1 MAEKKLEIDKHNSQ
15 QFDALFADEEA
26 ISEQQITESWKI
38 LVVDDEEDIH
48 AVMRLVLSEL
58 TIAGRKV
65 ELLHAY
71 SLLQAKSIVDEYED
85 IAVVLLDVVMETES
99 AGLELVA
106 YLRNDLANYMTQII
120 IVTGQ
125 PGFAPEREV
134 IESYEINDYRLKS
147 ELTSDRLFTPVYS
160 AIRAY
165 QALYKLESYQ
175 ADLES
180 QIQQRTQQLQQ
191 QQQAL
196 IKSKQQAEAANQ
208 AKSVFLANMSH
219 ELRTPLNAILGFSEL
234 MRDDPEIPGKYYENL
249 QIIYHSGEH
258 LLNLIN
264 DILSIAKIEAGNLTV
279 EAVAIDIDQTI
290 RDILD
295 IVTILG
301 REKGLT
307 IDFEKAGSCPQYIS
321 IDQAKFKQI
330 LINLLG
336 NAVKY
341 TDHGKVFLRLHSKT
355 IESTQ
360 QQWLICEIEDTGI
373 GIAEQDQLHIFE
385 PFIQLG
391 ISNDNKGSGL
401 GLPISKRFAK
411 LLGGSLTVDSKPG
424 KGSLFR
430 LEIPVISVN
439 QSTVKQL
446 QRDYKTVIGLKT
458 GQPSYRIL
466 IADDKTESRQ
476 LLKAILHP
484 LSQQVREAVDGKQ
497 AVESYRSWQPDLI
510 WMDLRMPVMDG
521 LQAIK
526 AIRSSA
532 GGEKVKIIA
541 LTASVFQEQQE
552 SIYQAGA
559 DDFISKPFLRC
570 QIFECLHKH
579 LGLNFDYQQQQN
591 DSCFSAQKPGNQTED
606 LTQLPAE
613 LLSDLV
619 KAAEQLDIEQSIK
632 IIEGIAK
639 IDSVLAERLM
649 KTVHAMDFQTLLDLL
664 KNNGSM

>member
-1 MAEKKLEIDKHNSQ
+1 MAEKKAEIDRHNSE

-26 ISEQQITESWKI
+26 TSEQQISESWKI

-58 TIAGRKV
+58 VIAGRTV

-71 SLLQAKSIVDEYED
+71 SLLQAKSIVNEYED

-134 IESYEINDYRLKS
+134 VESYEINDYRLKS

-165 QALYKLESYQ
+165 QSLCTLESYQ

-191 QQQAL
+191 QQEVL
-196 IKSKQQAEAANQ
+196 TKSKQQAEAANR

-219 ELRTPLNAILGFSEL
+219 ELRTPLNAILGFSEIML
-234 MRDDPEIPGKYYENL
+234 DATEMSEIHHKNL
-249 QIIYHSGEH
+249 QIINRSGEH
-258 LLNLIN
+258 LLYLIN
-264 DILSIAKIEAGNLTV
+264 DILNIAKIETGNV
-279 EAVAIDIDQTI
+279 EVVDESIYLEKTI
-290 RDILD
+290 HEVLEIIEIQARD
-295 IVTILG
+295 
-301 REKGLT
+301 KGLT
-307 IDFEKAGSCPQYIS
+307 IDYQKIEDCPLYIR

-336 NAVKY
+336 NAVKF
-341 TDHGKVFLRLHSKT
+341 TEKGKITLRVYSITNTNMPLS
-355 IESTQ
+355 
-360 QQWLICEIEDTGI
+360 LVCEVEDTGI
-373 GIAEQDQLHIFE
+373 GIAHHEQQKIFQ
-385 PFIQLG
+385 PFVQVG
-391 ISNDNKGSGL
+391 SANDNNGTGL
-401 GLPISKRFAK
+401 GLPISQKYTK

-430 LEIPVISVN
+430 LEIPVITVN
-439 QSTVKQL
+439 QSAVKQQL
-446 QRDYKTVIGLKT
+446 QPEYKTVIGLKT
-458 GQPSYRIL
+458 GSPCNRLL
-466 IADDKTESRQ
+466 IVDDKAESRQ
-476 LLKAILHP
+476 LMRAILHP
-484 LSQQVREAVDGKQ
+484 LAQDVREAVNGKQ
-497 AVESYRSWQPDLI
+497 AVEIYQSWQPDLI

-526 AIRSSA
+526 AIRSTE
-532 GGEKVKIIA
+532 GGMEVKIIA

-552 SIYQAGA
+552 TIYQAGA

-579 LGLNFDYQQQQN
+579 LGLNFEYQEKQN
-591 DSCFSAQKPGNQTED
+591 DCTGSEQKQASLTEN
-606 LTQLPAE
+606 LTQLPE
-613 LLSDLV
+613 EMLSALV
-619 KAAEQLDIEQSIK
+619 KSAEQLDIEQSIK
-632 IIEGIAK
+632 IAEDIAK
-639 IDSVLAERLM
+639 IDCFLAERLIKM
-649 KTVHAMDFQTLLDLL
+649 IHAMDFQALLDLL
-664 KNNGSM
+664 KTNDSK